1 PQSLAALARADKLGL
16 LSPVRDILT
25 VTPSYFSF
33 KYFSA
38 ALAIFRVK
46 SFSLSPFATAPGS
59 EPPCPGSR
67 KTFLAM
73 FFTSFRHIFHPAKQ
87 SHGRQSHGHPVQN
100 PLNNIPW
107 GDNKNPCRYSQC
119 QG

>member
-1 PQSLAALARADKLGL
+1 RADACRLHPSL
-16 LSPVRDILT
+16 RDMCT
-25 VTPSYFSF
+25 VTHSNLSI
-33 KYFSA
+33 KSFSA
-38 ALAIFRVK
+38 TLAIFRFN
-46 SFSLSPFATAPGS
+46 SFTLGPFATAPGS

-87 SHGRQSHGHPVQN
+87 SHGRQSHGHPLQN
-100 PLNNIPW
+100 PLNNIPR